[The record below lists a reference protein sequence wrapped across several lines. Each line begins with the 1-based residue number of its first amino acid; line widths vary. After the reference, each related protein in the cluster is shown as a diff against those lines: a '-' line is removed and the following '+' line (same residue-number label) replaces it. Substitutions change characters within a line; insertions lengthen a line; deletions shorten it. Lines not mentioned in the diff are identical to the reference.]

1 MTIAEKYAAQYF
13 PNGEVSLTD
22 LIQAALDE
30 QVETHALE
38 LRAYEATVQNLEQRI
53 REIEAQRVPE
63 WISVTDRL
71 PEQDVSFLAV
81 TECAGDIYISTMRL
95 PVLISKNSKPDGDFI
110 RERVT
115 HWMPLPAAPEG
126 KK

>member
-1 MTIAEKYAAQYF
+1 MSDKMREEFEKWALTECFDLTAVGGFYSDNETDAAYKAWQACAARMV
-13 PNGEVSLTD
+13 PDGWIPVS
-22 LIQAALDE
+22 
-30 QVETHALE
+30 V
-38 LRAYEATVQNLEQRI
+38 
-53 REIEAQRVPE
+53 
-63 WISVTDRL
+63 RL
-71 PEQDVSFLAV
+71 PESDVSFLAV

-115 HWMPLPAAPEG
+115 HWMPLPAAPEP

>member
-1 MTIAEKYAAQYF
+1 MEPESVMSDKMQEEFEKWASGKGLILRKATSGKQFYYLFEDTDYAWEAW
-13 PNGEVSLTD
+13 
-22 LIQAALDE
+22 QAAR
-30 QVETHALE
+30 T
-38 LRAYEATVQNLEQRI
+38 
-53 REIEAQRVPE
+53 VPE

-81 TECAGDIYISTMRL
+81 TDCGGDIYISTMRL

-115 HWMPLPAAPEG
+115 HWMPLPAAPEV

>member
-1 MTIAEKYAAQYF
+1 MSDKMREEFEKWAVSEGMPITRGHYYDVYASAETRAAY
-13 PNGEVSLTD
+13 LAW
-22 LIQAALDE
+22 QAAR
-30 QVETHALE
+30 T
-38 LRAYEATVQNLEQRI
+38 
-53 REIEAQRVPE
+53 VPE

-126 KK
+126 K